1 MTKSKEY
8 RQTTTPRY
16 RLKIYRQMAGQTDPE
31 LVKEFANS
39 VEAEWNEKFG
49 KYREAYEWLKQFL
62 GNPQNTGGK
71 TVPKALYGLYRS
83 FLFKAM
89 KRVPAGDDPQTIID
103 YFEEHAGLD
112 SNVMWEILQKK
123 NIAQKPDQSAQ
134 STTRA
139 T

>member
-8 RQTTTPRY
+8 RQTSTPRY
-16 RLKIYRQMAGQTDPE
+16 RLKMYRQMVGQVDPA
-31 LVKEFANS
+31 LAMEFTNS
-39 VEAEWNEKFG
+39 VEAQWNAKFG
-49 KYREAYEWLKQFL
+49 RFRESYEWLRQFL
-62 GNPQNTGGK
+62 DNPNNTDGK
-71 TVPKALYGLYRS
+71 VVPKAQYGLYRS

-112 SNVMWEILQKK
+112 ADVMWAILQKR
-123 NIAQKPDQSAQ
+123 NIAKKPDQSAQ